1 MIDIKK
7 ESNRYMG
14 RNWTFILGA
23 FLLFQLYD
31 FVVGP
36 QFGADYIRLGIPAF
50 CSSMFFLVLTLTIGT
65 LWRWIATSHKEMLTS
80 FFMAVS
86 GFRMLLS
93 LVFLGIVYAFVGRAN
108 MLPYVLVFFV
118 FYVITTGYHSIFFAR
133 LNNKK

>member
-7 ESNRYMG
+7 ESERYM
-14 RNWTFILGA
+14 RYNWVFILGA
-23 FLLFQLYD
+23 FALLQIYD
-31 FVVGP
+31 FIVGP
-36 QFGADYIRLGIPAF
+36 QYGAKYQRLGIPAF
-50 CSSMFFLVLTLTIGT
+50 YSSTFFLVLSFAIGY

-93 LVFLGIVYAFVGRAN
+93 LVVLGIVYAFVGRSN
-108 MLPYVLVFFV
+108 MLPHVLVFFV
-118 FYVITTGYHSIFFAR
+118 FYVITTGFHSFFFAR